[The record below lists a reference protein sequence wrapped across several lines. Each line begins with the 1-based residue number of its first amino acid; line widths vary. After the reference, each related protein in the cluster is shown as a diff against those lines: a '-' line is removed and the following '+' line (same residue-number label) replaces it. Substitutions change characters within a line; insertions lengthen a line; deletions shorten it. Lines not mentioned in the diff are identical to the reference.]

1 MKPVIIIAIAFVL
14 LIPTNAFAQYTGNV
28 GSGGI
33 TLEEALEIQRRNIT
47 NQSSG
52 QIPSWVTN
60 IFIWY
65 AEDKIGESELLN
77 ALQYL
82 IKEGILVIPAEQTQ
96 NCDSSYPDVCI
107 AHYPPDLDCGEIGYS
122 NFVVTGDD
130 PHGFDGDKDG
140 IGCEVGSQSSEGPE
154 NAGASK
160 TEIQEITEN
169 FRVSLGTY
177 SAFILEYGISGG
189 SVQDVFTD
197 RDDFSLSVIIDSVS
211 DGIITLDLPRQIIG
225 AEKQDGSDDTFIVLI
240 DGIEVAYQESEF
252 DFVSRLIT
260 INFEQGDSEIKILGT
275 YIA

>member
-1 MKPVIIIAIAFVL
+1 MKSVIIIAIAVVL

-107 AHYPPDLDCGEIGYS
+107 APYPPDLDCGEIGYA
-122 NFVVTGDD
+122 NFRVVGDD
-130 PHGFDGDKDG
+130 PHGFDRDNDG
-140 IGCEVGSQSSEGPE
+140 IGCES
-154 NAGASK
+154 
-160 TEIQEITEN
+160 
-169 FRVSLGTY
+169 
-177 SAFILEYGISGG
+177 
-189 SVQDVFTD
+189 
-197 RDDFSLSVIIDSVS
+197 
-211 DGIITLDLPRQIIG
+211 
-225 AEKQDGSDDTFIVLI
+225 
-240 DGIEVAYQESEF
+240 
-252 DFVSRLIT
+252 
-260 INFEQGDSEIKILGT
+260 
-275 YIA
+275 